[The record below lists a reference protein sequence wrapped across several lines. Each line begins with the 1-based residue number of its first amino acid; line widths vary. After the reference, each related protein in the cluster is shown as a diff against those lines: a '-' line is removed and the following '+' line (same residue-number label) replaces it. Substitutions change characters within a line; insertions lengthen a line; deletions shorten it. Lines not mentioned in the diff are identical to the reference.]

1 MANFEIRGAM
11 GGQQPSVRSF
21 VVASGTD
28 SSIKEGDAVVLS
40 AGAAALIP
48 NGGAVAADKAKYG
61 LALRDSNE
69 TAGADGSVEVAF
81 APEGLVVRGK
91 VTNAG
96 NLSEASVLTS
106 CTIDLVGDVQTID
119 EDDATGDITIL
130 NTFEDG
136 DVDVILPFKL

>member
-28 SSIKEGDAVVLS
+28 SSIKQGDIVVLS
-40 AGAAALIP
+40 AGAAVLVP
-48 NGGAVAADKAKYG
+48 NGGASAADKSKFG

-81 APEGLVVRGK
+81 ATEGLVVRGK
-91 VTNAG
+91 ATTAG
-96 NLSEASVLTS
+96 NLSESSVLTA
-106 CTIDLVGDVQTID
+106 CTVDLVGAVQTID

-130 NTFEDG
+130 NVFADG
-136 DVDVILPFKL
+136 DVEAVLPFKL